1 MTTTERTPSHLA
13 DAPTPTAPPDRIG
26 PFAAVQALNLQNLVT
41 FAAASLGAAGVA
53 VSCGISVDPG
63 SGLTETVASTD
74 DRPVRVDWLHHEL
87 QEGPRVGATR
97 ETEVVLSRDLAHD
110 PRWPEFGPMCAAVIG
125 IHSLLSVTIPVP
137 DESHAALNY
146 YSDSP
151 DAFDEESVTTATVL
165 AREIG
170 IRALALTLQLQDKD
184 RDSPYLD
191 NRLARA
197 LGILM
202 GRYRMSSAAAF
213 VMLSRASRDL
223 DCTLIELAT
232 EVVLTGRLPAR
243 RISESRI
250 MHASA

>member
-1 MTTTERTPSHLA
+1 MTTTERPPTQLPT
-13 DAPTPTAPPDRIG
+13 APTPPPARTRTRTG
-26 PFAAVQALNLQNLVT
+26 PFAAVRALNLQNLVS
-41 FAAASLGAAGVA
+41 FAAASLSAPGVA

-87 QEGPRVGATR
+87 QEGPRVGASR

-110 PRWPEFGPMCAAVIG
+110 PRWPEFGPLCAAVIG
-125 IHSLLSVTIPVP
+125 IHSVLSVTIPVP
-137 DESHAALNY
+137 DGSHAALNY
-146 YSDSP
+146 YADSP
-151 DAFDEESVTTATVL
+151 DAFDEEAVTTATVL

-170 IRALALTLQLQDKD
+170 LRALALTLEGKD

-202 GRYRMSSAAAF
+202 ARYRMTSADAF

-223 DCTLIELAT
+223 ECALIELAT

-250 MHASA
+250 LHATA